1 MAGKKKLLWGFLG
14 SFIVLTLLCIIGL
27 KFTAGKRSTY
37 AFDPAYP
44 LEFNYSQ
51 HGSLA
56 INHNQVN
63 LNDQQKAIIYYPTD
77 LVRAYPVIIWGNGTI
92 ASPEK
97 YAGLFEHLASWGFIV
112 IDSYSENTG
121 DGAAIIQTLDYL
133 IAANAD
139 PTNALFQKIQLDQ
152 IGAVGTSQGATGI
165 INASNRYP
173 QGQMIK
179 TLITNALPQQ
189 RWTDEAH
196 TYDPSLI
203 AVPWLILSGTRDL
216 IVSPAAANQASLEQS
231 SAHKRF
237 LAISVGAGHTEIE
250 DDGGSYRGY
259 LTAWLLGFLADDQQ
273 ALNIFEPTHGEIWA
287 NPHWTH
293 VVRYSVAK

>member
-1 MAGKKKLLWGFLG
+1 MARYKKWFWGIVG
-14 SFIVLTLLCIIGL
+14 SSIVVSILCIAGL
-27 KFTAGKRSTY
+27 KFTAGKRSSYDYDT
-37 AFDPAYP
+37 AYP
-44 LEFNYSQ
+44 LEFGYAQ
-51 HGSLA
+51 PGSLA
-56 INHNQVN
+56 IIHNQVS
-63 LNDQQKAIIYYPTD
+63 LADQQKAIIYYPSD
-77 LVRAYPVIIWGNGTI
+77 LSRAYPAIIWGNGTI
-92 ASPEK
+92 ASPAK

-112 IDSYSENTG
+112 IDSYSETTG

-133 IAANAD
+133 ISANAD
-139 PTNALFQKIQLDQ
+139 PSNNLFQKVQLDR

-165 INASNRYP
+165 INTYNRYP

-216 IVSPAAANQASLEQS
+216 IVSPAAANQSSLEQS
-231 SAHKRF
+231 SVHKGF
-237 LAISVGAGHTEIE
+237 LAMSVGAGHTEIE
-250 DDGGSYRGY
+250 ADGGSYRGY
-259 LTAWLLGFLADDQQ
+259 LTAWLRAYLAADSN
-273 ALNIFEPTHGEIWA
+273 ALSIFEPTHGEIWA

-293 VVRYSVAK
+293 VVEYSSAK

>member
-1 MAGKKKLLWGFLG
+1 MARYKKWFWGIVG
-14 SFIVLTLLCIIGL
+14 SSIVVSILCIAGL
-27 KFTAGKRSTY
+27 KFTAGKRSSY
-37 AFDPAYP
+37 DYDPAYP
-44 LEFNYSQ
+44 LEFGYAQ
-51 HGSLA
+51 PGSLA
-56 INHNQVN
+56 ISYNQVI
-63 LNDQQKAIIYYPTD
+63 LADQQKAIIYYPDD
-77 LVRAYPVIIWGNGTI
+77 LSRAYPAIIWGNGTI
-92 ASPEK
+92 AAPEK

-112 IDSYSENTG
+112 IDSYSETTG

-133 IAANAD
+133 ISANAD
-139 PTNALFQKIQLDQ
+139 PSNNLFQKVKLDQ

-165 INASNRYP
+165 INAYNRYP

-216 IVSPAAANQASLEQS
+216 IVSPASANQTSLEQS
-231 SAHKRF
+231 SAHKRL
-237 LAISVGAGHTEIE
+237 LAMSVGAGHTEIE
-250 DDGGSYRGY
+250 ADGGSYRGY
-259 LTAWLLGFLADDQQ
+259 LTAWLRAYLAADSN
-273 ALNIFEPTHGEIWA
+273 ALSIFEPTHGEIWA

-293 VVRYSVAK
+293 VVEYSSAK